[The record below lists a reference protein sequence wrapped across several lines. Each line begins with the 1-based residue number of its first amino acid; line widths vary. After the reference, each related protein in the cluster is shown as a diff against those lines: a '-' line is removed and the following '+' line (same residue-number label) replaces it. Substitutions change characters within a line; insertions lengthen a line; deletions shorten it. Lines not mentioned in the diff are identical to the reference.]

1 MVGATPLRP
10 VRQFARKA
18 PRGRHSGRIDAGSS
32 PRTGHVR
39 FLRPVPDKKL
49 YPKTALAL
57 LTALNLLNYIDR
69 SVLFAVQDSIKAEFG
84 RSDFQIG
91 LLTTVFFVFY
101 MCAAPFMGPLSMRYS
116 RKAVIIVGA
125 LIWSVATLLTAIT
138 KNFDELLI
146 RHTIVGV
153 GEASFVVLSPTFIA
167 DMFPDRMRG
176 RVMGIFYLA
185 IPVGTGLGYMIGS
198 LMEPHYG
205 WRAPFYVGAAPGI
218 LLALLLLLI
227 PEPELG
233 RYDSADRSTP
243 ERDTLKG
250 LVHNPA
256 FLTATFGMA
265 MMTFALGGLQVW
277 MPSFLHRV
285 HGYTLGQAGVLFGIS
300 TMINGLV
307 ASVLGGWISDK
318 LLQRTKSAHYLVSAV
333 SLGLGIPAMCM
344 ALFTS
349 GRVMI
354 AGIFLA
360 EFLLLLNT
368 GPLNAAVINA
378 VGPHVRAMALAVN
391 IFIFHLFGDVP
402 SAALIGFLSDRYS
415 LQLAFVAPV
424 ITIFLSSAILFYGM
438 RYAPPVSA
446 ASSSQPAGA
455 H

>member
-1 MVGATPLRP
+1 
-10 VRQFARKA
+10 
-18 PRGRHSGRIDAGSS
+18 
-32 PRTGHVR
+32 
-39 FLRPVPDKKL
+39 
-49 YPKTALAL
+49 
-57 LTALNLLNYIDR
+57 
-69 SVLFAVQDSIKAEFG
+69 
-84 RSDFQIG
+84 
-91 LLTTVFFVFY
+91 
-101 MCAAPFMGPLSMRYS
+101 MGPLSVRFT
-116 RKAVIIVGA
+116 RKYVIVVGA

-138 KNFDELLI
+138 KNFDELLF
-146 RHTIVGV
+146 RHTVVGV

-218 LLALLLLLI
+218 LLALLLLFI

-233 RYDSADRSTP
+233 RYDSADRSAP

-250 LVHNPA
+250 LLRNPA
-256 FLTATFGMA
+256 FLTATAGMA

-307 ASVLGGWISDK
+307 ASVLGGWISDR
-318 LLQRTKSAHYLVSAV
+318 LLQRTKAAHYLVSAV
-333 SLGLGIPAMCM
+333 SLGLGIPAMCI
-344 ALFTS
+344 ALFAS
-349 GRVMI
+349 GKLMI
-354 AGIFLA
+354 AGIFIA

-368 GPLNAAVINA
+368 GPLNAAVINS
-378 VGPHVRAMALAVN
+378 VGPHIRALALSAN
-391 IFIFHLFGDVP
+391 IFIFHMFGDVP
-402 SAALIGFLSDRYS
+402 SSALIGFLSDHYS

-438 RYAPPVSA
+438 KFAPEVSNANSA
-446 ASSSQPAGA
+446 AAAGA